1 MDTNYFEVENYQS
14 SESKKVEVRK
24 LIELISCK
32 LYYHEKIND
41 KQNSRTHY
49 RIPSLDNIISKQI
62 GQNKY
67 HYYFTNIFYGLIA
80 ENVLIDA
87 AEKYTKL
94 FGTGNSED
102 IIKALNLIRP
112 GFCSDD
118 SIYREEQFCYVI
130 EEDLF
135 GELNESNVL
144 KIQLFRFQDL
154 QTNTT
159 SCKEFTGGLFHA
171 FKHFSFNGI
180 NLSISKNTEY
190 NLDYYPSY
198 FISDINNAFFNS
210 KLILTKDK
218 NGKEG
223 LLGKFNN
230 IDFLFFYDKN
240 IDLGVYFL
248 TTAYHNKY

>member
-1 MDTNYFEVENYQS
+1 MDTNYFEVDNYHS
-14 SESKKVEVRK
+14 DESKKIEIRR
-24 LIELISCK
+24 LIELISYK
-32 LYYHEKIND
+32 LYCHEKIKD
-41 KQNSRTHY
+41 KVNSRTY
-49 RIPSLDNIISKQI
+49 NRISSLDNIISKQI

-112 GFCSDD
+112 GFCSDE
-118 SIYREEQFCYVI
+118 SIYKEEQFCYVI
-130 EEDLF
+130 EENDR
-135 GELNESNVL
+135 GELNEKYIL
-144 KIQLFRFQDL
+144 KIQLFRFQEPSNEKDIIV
-154 QTNTT
+154 NI
-159 SCKEFTGGLFHA
+159 FTGGLFHA
-171 FKHFSFNGI
+171 FKHFTFNGI
-180 NLSISKNTEY
+180 NLSLQEKPEY
-190 NLDYYPSY
+190 NLDYHPTF
-198 FISDINNAFFNS
+198 FISDLTNAFFNS

-230 IDFLFFYDKN
+230 IDFLFFYNKN
-240 IDLGVYFL
+240 TELGVYFL
-248 TTAYHNKY
+248 TTAFHK